1 MTKTFPEEL
10 EPCFK
15 AGLELI
21 KIRARDKR
29 PTDNGWQKRC
39 YAPGEILRHSIPL
52 RDSSQVNFSNLQ
64 SLPRCVHCEACHLT
78 TVA

>member
-39 YAPGEILRHSIPL
+39 YAPGEILRHVQAGGNAGWRL
-52 RDSSQVNFSNLQ
+52 GAL
-64 SLPRCVHCEACHLT
+64 
-78 TVA
+78 